1 MLCSMMFNKSVIKK
15 NIYIDSQMTPL
26 IQKMQRV
33 PFSLKDKVTA
43 NINELLEHDIIEK
56 VEDPTR
62 WVSPVAVIPK
72 SSEDIRYVLT

>member
-15 NIYIDSQMTPL
+15 YICIDSQMTPL

-43 NINELLEHDIIEK
+43 KINELLEHDIIER

-62 WVSPVAVIPK
+62 WVSPVTVIPK
-72 SSEDIRYVLT
+72 P